1 MYNLG
6 KKVFRQRLT
15 HGEKDSTSVP
25 RANAYHS
32 ETILGPGDS
41 YYAPDT
47 LEPESGRDQATVTAL
62 HTPCWAISLPDQKS
76 DGARDLL
83 FLLERKLMGDR
94 LLARGTWKFK

>member
-1 MYNLG
+1 MND
-6 KKVFRQRLT
+6 KKDCTSASSAST
-15 HGEKDSTSVP
+15 HH
-25 RANAYHS
+25 HS

-47 LEPESGRDQATVTAL
+47 LEPESGRDQVTVTAL
-62 HTPCWAISLPDQKS
+62 YTPCWAIALPDQKS

-83 FLLERKLMGDR
+83 VLLERKLMRDR